1 VALIQRHRERR
12 EPEGKEVSEG
22 KHGFLS
28 EAFIG
33 ATPRCGVRP
42 RLRWRLT
49 PVLIAALIALAAP
62 HAIALEVSA
71 PPYARTAPSADGI
84 GKLYMGREIA
94 HVMTYHGADWLERA
108 ERTREERPDLVL
120 AALDVRRG
128 MTVADIGTGTGY
140 YARRIAERVGP
151 TGMVYATDIQ
161 PEMLKRLELE
171 MSLRAIANVKPVL
184 ATPTDPGLA
193 AGSLDLAVMVDVYH
207 ELEHPHEV
215 LSAIVRALKPD
226 GRIAFVEFRANDSK
240 VPIKRLHTM
249 SEEQIR
255 KEAAVHG
262 LEWVTTVRDLPW
274 QHVVVF
280 RKNR

>member
-1 VALIQRHRERR
+1 M
-12 EPEGKEVSEG
+12 
-22 KHGFLS
+22 
-28 EAFIG
+28 
-33 ATPRCGVRP
+33 
-42 RLRWRLT
+42 
-49 PVLIAALIALAAP
+49 AAEDP
-62 HAIALEVSA
+62 T
-71 PPYARTAPSADGI
+71 PPYTRTAPSADGI

-94 HVMTYHGADWLERA
+94 HVMTFHGADWLERP

-120 AALDVRRG
+120 AALDLKRG
-128 MTVADIGTGTGY
+128 MSVADIGTGTGY
-140 YARRIAERVGP
+140 YARRIAERVGA
-151 TGMVYATDIQ
+151 TGTVYASDIQ
-161 PEMLKRLELE
+161 PEMLKRFELE
-171 MSLRAIANVKPVL
+171 MSLRALANVKPVL

-215 LSAIVRALKPD
+215 LAAIVRALKAD
-226 GRIAFVEFRANDSK
+226 GRIAFVEFRANDSR

-262 LEWVTTVRDLPW
+262 LEWLKTVRELPW

-280 RKNR
+280 RKTR